1 MIIEG
6 KNAVREAL
14 DGEKTVEKLVVVKDY
29 TDSAVAALVA
39 KAKNKRL
46 RVDYVDK
53 KALERLSVSGR
64 HQGVIAYVTDFVYS
78 EVDEIIEFAKEK
90 GTPLLIVILDGIE
103 DPHNLG
109 SIIRAVECMGADGI
123 VIPSRRAASVNET
136 VVKTS
141 SGATQYVKVA
151 RVANINDVIRTLK
164 ERFVKIVALDLDG
177 EPIEEVSLRE
187 DVALIIGSEGEGI
200 KRLTRELSDCV
211 AKITMRGRLTSM
223 NASVAAGIA
232 LYECRRQRG

>member
-151 RVANINDVIRTLK
+151 RVANINDVIRALK
-164 ERFVKIVALDLDG
+164 EQFVKIVALDLDG